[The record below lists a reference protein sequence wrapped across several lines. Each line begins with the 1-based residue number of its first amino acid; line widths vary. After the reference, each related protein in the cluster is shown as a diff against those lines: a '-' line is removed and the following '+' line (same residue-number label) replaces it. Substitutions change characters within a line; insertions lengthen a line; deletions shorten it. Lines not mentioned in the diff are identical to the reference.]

1 MKTKNK
7 KQYETP
13 LVQIVMMETDSHILQ
28 TSGGGE
34 GSGIPG
40 YGDFINLPTFGG

>member
-40 YGDFINLPTFGG
+40 YGDFIGLPSFMG